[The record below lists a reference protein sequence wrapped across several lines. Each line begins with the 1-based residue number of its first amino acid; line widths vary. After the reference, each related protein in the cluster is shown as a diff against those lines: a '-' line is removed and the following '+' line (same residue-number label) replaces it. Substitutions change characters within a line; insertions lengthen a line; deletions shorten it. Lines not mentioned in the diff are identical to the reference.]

1 MNGEEA
7 SKMTVEDVARIS
19 GHGAQTIRLGLRM
32 GIFDFG
38 TAFKREGSE
47 NFTYIIYPEKVYE
60 LYGKRN

>member
-1 MNGEEA
+1 MSVEETA
-7 SKMTVEDVARIS
+7 KMKVEDVARMS
-19 GHGAQTIRLGLRM
+19 GHSPQTIRLGLRL

-60 LYGKRN
+60 LYGKRS